1 MTTYDVIV
9 LGEPLIEFSST
20 DPISAGA
27 MCRLDVSGD
36 VVNAAAAAAAA
47 GARTAVIARVSDDEL
62 GDAVAARFVE
72 LGVDIRFLLRG
83 GGSQGVYVQHADP
96 SGERQFLYA
105 RSCSAGSTLSP
116 DDLPADV
123 LESAGAVVA
132 SGITGALSASCRDT
146 LVEAARRATRFVY
159 DPNYRPRLTGVDD
172 ARALLH
178 EIARH
183 AALITPSF
191 PTETRTLLDSEDA
204 ASAATTL
211 HELGVPTVAVT
222 CGASGV
228 HISGDGVPDV
238 PLWQPS
244 VPAPTVVDQTGAGD
258 VFVATV
264 AARLALGDDL
274 PAAIRLGAAASSL
287 AVGGAGGCGGIQDF
301 DAVAAHARTAPVAVA
316 ATGALR

>member
-1 MTTYDVIV
+1 MSDYDVIV

-20 DPISAGA
+20 EPISAGA
-27 MCRLDVSGD
+27 QCRLDVSGD

-47 GARTAVIARVSDDEL
+47 GARTAVIARVADDEL
-62 GDAVAARFVE
+62 GDAITARFVE
-72 LGVDIRFLLRG
+72 LGVDTRFLQRG
-83 GGSQGVYVQHADP
+83 GGSQGVYIQHSDP

-116 DDLPADV
+116 ADLPADV

-132 SGITGALSASCRDT
+132 SGITGALSVSCRDT
-146 LVEAARRATRFVY
+146 LVEAARRAGRFVY
-159 DPNYRPRLTGVDD
+159 DPNYRPRLTGVAD

-178 EIARH
+178 DVARH

-191 PTETRTLLDSEDA
+191 PTETAALLDADDA
-204 ASAATTL
+204 PSAATAL
-211 HELGVPTVAVT
+211 HRLGVPAVAVT

-228 HISGDGVPDV
+228 HVSEQGSPVS

-244 VPAPTVVDQTGAGD
+244 VPAPAVVDQTGAGD

-274 PAAIRLGAAASSL
+274 ATAVRLGAAASSL
-287 AVGGAGGCGGIQDF
+287 AVGGAGGSGGIHDL
-301 DAVAAHARTAPVAVA
+301 DAVVAHADTAPPAVAAVGARS
-316 ATGALR
+316 